1 MVLDAQQ
8 CVQQGLIGALGSI
21 PGTVCAHPLDLT
33 KIRMQVMARQMSLGD
48 AVRHTAQAPFR
59 GLSAGLQQKVWTRGP
74 MFLCSEIATQSC
86 QKYTGLP
93 RETAVILGSFASG
106 YVTGFL
112 ASLSEWAKVQRG
124 MMMIP
129 STAAQPS
136 APTTVRVWTL
146 VHAARQEPQL
156 WRSLGRR
163 MRGAAWRNA
172 IFDGTFFGVE
182 HALRERHQQPWSV
195 RMAVA
200 AAVALCLDYPL
211 DVAVKRSFAIPAAEP
226 VPHSPWRATFL
237 AVRRE
242 GFQIYRGLTVKVLEF
257 GVSYSVTGAMAPF
270 IVKAFLAATAAMAL
284 STK

>member
-33 KIRMQVMARQMSLGD
+33 KIRMQVMARQISLGD
-48 AVRHTAQAPFR
+48 AVRHTAHAPFR
-59 GLSAGLQQKVWTRGP
+59 GLSSGLQQKVCTRGP
-74 MFLCSEIATQSC
+74 MFLCSEIATQYC

-124 MMMIP
+124 MMP
-129 STAAQPS
+129 STTPQP
-136 APTTVRVWTL
+136 PTTVRVWTL
-146 VHAARQEPQL
+146 VRTASQEPQL

-182 HALRERHQQPWSV
+182 HALRERHQPWSV

-211 DVAVKRSFAIPAAEP
+211 DVAVKRSFAIPAAES
-226 VPHSPWRATFL
+226 VPHGPLRATFL
-237 AVRRE
+237 AVCRE
-242 GFQIYRGLTVKVLEF
+242 GIQIYRGLTVKVLEF

-270 IVKAFLAATAAMAL
+270 IVKAFLTVTAAMAL

>member
-1 MVLDAQQ
+1 MLLDVQQ

-33 KIRMQVMARQMSLGD
+33 KIRLQVGMAPIRSLGD

-59 GLSAGLQQKVWTRGP
+59 GLSAGVQQKVCTRGP
-74 MFLCSEIATQSC
+74 MFLCSEMATQSC

-93 RETAVILGSFASG
+93 RDTAVIVGSLASG
-106 YVTGFL
+106 YVTGWV

-129 STAAQPS
+129 MSPPLT
-136 APTTVRVWTL
+136 VWTL
-146 VHAARQEPQL
+146 VRTASQEPLL

-182 HALRERHQQPWSV
+182 HALREHSHDPPV
-195 RMAVA
+195 RWAVA
-200 AAVALCLDYPL
+200 AVVALCLDYPV
-211 DVAVKRSFAIPAAEP
+211 DVAVKRSMAIPASEP
-226 VPHSPWRATFL
+226 VPHGPLRATWHGVWRDGL
-237 AVRRE
+237 
-242 GFQIYRGLTVKVLEF
+242 QIYRGLTVKVLEF
-257 GVSYSVTGAMAPF
+257 GVSYSVTGAMAPL
-270 IVKAFLAATAAMAL
+270 IVKSFLAVTAAMAV
-284 STK
+284 STSY